1 MHIKTILFLL
11 FTGSF
16 LTGLCG
22 TSLAGKIT
30 YGTGTWDAEKYGN
43 HRIIL
48 HVKNP
53 ADAVW
58 AHIPWRRRDN
68 HPENKNLILV
78 DAKTETRI
86 KNLFRGEIKREF
98 GDIIFQPKTIPGDYY
113 VYYMPN
119 EMIGRSNY
127 PTVIYPKPEKTAD
140 TAWLQKHRLNIP
152 GPKYDILPEASVKAI
167 QSIDEFNSFFPMEFI
182 ATEKETRSLIKA
194 YPNVSYILFPEN
206 RKYPIRMTKDLPYRW
221 IKHKA
226 RKTLS
231 GDAARGE
238 FYAFQIGV
246 FACRDAINNLE
257 VTFSDLV
264 SKKVGAII
272 PASAFQSINTEGINW
287 DGMPFKKVV
296 NVEKGT
302 IQPLWCGVQ
311 IPKGVPA
318 GPYTAFI
325 TVKPDGHKPSSV
337 TLDLSVTES
346 LLTDA
351 GDSEPWRHSRLRWL
365 NSRIA
370 NDDKIVPPFTP
381 MTVEGKTISCLGR
394 ELDINTDGFPKSIRS
409 YFNPEV
415 THIQDRPRDILA
427 GPIKFIIDTAQHE
440 ISGGVPSTHINRSIA
455 GAVIWDAVSFSGP
468 IKIEVQGRMEFDGYV
483 YYKVLLSSK
492 KPVPVMDIRL
502 DIPLVKDTAKYM
514 MGMGRKGGL
523 RPDQVEWKW
532 DQTKNQDAVWLGDVN
547 AGLYASFRAENYSR
561 PLNTNFYLSK
571 PLNMPPSWHN
581 KGRGGSTIKETNAY
595 TVTLTMYSGE
605 RTIRPGEDLHFYFIL
620 LITPFKPIDTQL
632 HWKTRFYH
640 SYKPID
646 EIAATG
652 ANTINNHHANEV
664 NPYINYPFIHTKQ
677 MKTYVDEAHARGLK
691 VKIYNTI
698 RELSNRAFEIFALR
712 SLRYEIFSTGKGGGF
727 SWLQEHLGSDYIAA
741 WFVPK
746 FKDAAIINSGMSRW
760 HNYYLE
766 GLNWLA
772 KNIGIDGI
780 YIDDVAYDR
789 TTMKRVR
796 KILDRNRKGA
806 LIDLHSANQFNPRD
820 GYINSA
826 LLYMEHFPY
835 INRLWFGEY
844 FDYGSKPDFWLTEV
858 SGIPFGLMGEMLQGG
873 GNAWRGM
880 VFGMTSRLPWA
891 GDPTHIWKVWD
902 DFGMQNSE
910 MFGYW
915 SERCPVKTDNK
926 DVLATAY
933 VRKDRILISI
943 ASWAKD
949 QTSIKLKI
957 DWKTLGLDR
966 GKAKLYAPEI
976 PDFQAAAEF
985 MPADKIPVESGK
997 GWLLILK

>member
-1 MHIKTILFLL
+1 MRIKTILFLL

-16 LTGLCG
+16 LAGLCG
-22 TSLAGKIT
+22 TLLAEKIT

-78 DAKTETRI
+78 DAKTEKRI
-86 KNLFRGEIKREF
+86 KNLFRGEINREF

-119 EMIGRSNY
+119 EMTGRSNY
-127 PTVIYPKPEKTAD
+127 PTVIYPKPEKTAE
-140 TAWLQKHRLNIP
+140 TAWLKKHRLNIP
-152 GPKYDILPEASVKAI
+152 GTKYNIHPEASVKAI

-182 ATEKETRSLIKA
+182 ATEKETRSLIEA

-206 RKYPIRMTKDLPYRW
+206 RKYPIRMSKDLPYRW
-221 IKHKA
+221 IKHSI

-246 FACRDAINNLE
+246 FACREAINNLE
-257 VTFSDLV
+257 VTFSDLA
-264 SKKVGAII
+264 SKKTGTII

-287 DGMPFKKVV
+287 DGAPFKKIVT
-296 NVEKGT
+296 VEKGT
-302 IQPLWCGVQ
+302 IQPLWCGIQ

-318 GPYTAFI
+318 GSYNALI
-325 TVKPDGHKPSSV
+325 TVKPDGHKPSSI

-415 THIQDRPRDILA
+415 TNIQDRPRDILA

-440 ISGGVPSTHINRSIA
+440 ISGRVSSIHINRTNA

-468 IKIEVQGRMEFDGYV
+468 IKIHVQGRMEFDGFV
-483 YYKVLLSSK
+483 SYKVLLRSK
-492 KPVPVMDIRL
+492 NPVPVRNIRL
-502 DIPLVKDTAKYM
+502 EIPLVKDAAKYM

-523 RPDQVEWKW
+523 RPDQAEWKW

-605 RTIRPGEDLHFYFIL
+605 RTIRPGEDLHFDFIL
-620 LITPFKPIDTQL
+620 LITPFKPIDTKLQ
-632 HWKTRFYH
+632 WKTRFYH

-712 SLRYEIFSTGKGGGF
+712 SLGDEIFSTGKGGGF

-902 DFGMQNSE
+902 DFGMQDSE

-926 DVLATAY
+926 DILATAY
-933 VRKDRILISI
+933 VRKDRVLISI

-957 DWKTLGLDR
+957 DWKTLGLDP
-966 GKAKLYAPEI
+966 GKAKLYALEI

-985 MPADKIPVESGK
+985 MPADKIPVEPGK